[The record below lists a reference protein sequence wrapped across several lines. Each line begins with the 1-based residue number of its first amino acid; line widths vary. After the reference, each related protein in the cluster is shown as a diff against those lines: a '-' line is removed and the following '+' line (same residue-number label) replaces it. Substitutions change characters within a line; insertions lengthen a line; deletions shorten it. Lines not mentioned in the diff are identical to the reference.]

1 LTPVRGLLSPLT
13 AEQLRVAIAALA
25 APRPI
30 DEHTPDPRPAP
41 LRHEQ
46 ALGEIL
52 SRHLSAGA
60 GPRDGGVR
68 PQVVVTI
75 NLQDLIDGVR
85 RCRAGQDAA
94 GQDDRTDR
102 QAWDPDRVAD
112 WVRRQGWEPSGGWSG
127 SGPASRGA
135 SRASSGSAWSDYDG
149 IQSVAMARMLACDGV
164 LIPQVLGAD
173 SVVLDQGRGVRLFT
187 AEQRR
192 ALTTR
197 DKGCAF
203 LGCDIP
209 PAWCEAHH
217 IIWWSQGGVTDIS
230 NGVLLCRRH
239 HVLIHQGHWRVEQD
253 PDGGRPWIIPPAHI
267 DPAQTPRRNTHF
279 HLPDLLTTIDRQ

>member
-1 LTPVRGLLSPLT
+1 
-13 AEQLRVAIAALA
+13 
-25 APRPI
+25 
-30 DEHTPDPRPAP
+30 
-41 LRHEQ
+41 
-46 ALGEIL
+46 
-52 SRHLSAGA
+52 
-60 GPRDGGVR
+60 
-68 PQVVVTI
+68 
-75 NLQDLIDGVR
+75 
-85 RCRAGQDAA
+85 
-94 GQDDRTDR
+94 
-102 QAWDPDRVAD
+102 
-112 WVRRQGWEPSGGWSG
+112 
-127 SGPASRGA
+127 
-135 SRASSGSAWSDYDG
+135 
-149 IQSVAMARMLACDGV
+149 
-164 LIPQVLGAD
+164 
-173 SVVLDQGRGVRLFT
+173 
-187 AEQRR
+187 
-192 ALTTR
+192 TTR